1 MNTVSYSGILP
12 QFHLDHILRLT
23 DDTGIVQHA
32 IYSIPNYH
40 EGYCL
45 DDNARALLMA
55 TMVYQKSKDKI
66 ALRLISR
73 YLAYINYAQNPDGT
87 FRNFMAFDRRFLD
100 DVDILSRMRQKML
113 TWRRHA
119 KYSLNPFHNSDNSV
133 RSGVLQQP
141 YWG

>member
-1 MNTVSYSGILP
+1 MVTQKGKGKQGFGSPDWKAKKGRKSTLNSAMTRNSCNPPQKDFIMNTVSYSGILP

-45 DDNARALLMA
+45 DDNARALLMS

-73 YLAYINYAQNPDGT
+73 Y
-87 FRNFMAFDRRFLD
+87 
-100 DVDILSRMRQKML
+100 
-113 TWRRHA
+113 
-119 KYSLNPFHNSDNSV
+119 
-133 RSGVLQQP
+133 
-141 YWG
+141 